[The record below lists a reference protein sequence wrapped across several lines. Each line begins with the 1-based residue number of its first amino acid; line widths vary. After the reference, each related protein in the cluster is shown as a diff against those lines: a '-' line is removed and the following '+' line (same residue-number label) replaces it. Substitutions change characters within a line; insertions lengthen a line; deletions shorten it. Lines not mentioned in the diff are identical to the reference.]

1 MASRDL
7 SKHGI
12 GPWYQDHNG
21 DIVAG
26 APGDRSVKTC
36 ARTIQDSKA
45 DEIISVFR
53 DITKELSE
61 DHWTE
66 IQWERIRNGWVEFAL
81 ELARIKLES
90 QKAGIDESTDE
101 YKDLDAVHVDDFDDA
116 MKILSRNFLYETE

>member
-1 MASRDL
+1 VVDL
-7 SKHGI
+7 TKHGI
-12 GPWYQDHNG
+12 GPWYQNAAG
-21 DIVAG
+21 EVVAG
-26 APGDRSVKTC
+26 APGDHSVQTRG
-36 ARTIQDSKA
+36 RTRQDTKA

-66 IQWERIRNGWVEFAL
+66 LQWERIRNGWVDFAL

-101 YKDLDAVHVDDFDDA
+101 YKDLEAVRVDNFDDA
-116 MKILSRNFLYETE
+116 MMVLSRNFLD